1 MRVIS
6 VDDNTGRIELELDD
20 NERALLIEYAVNNI
34 LRDYLNDLE
43 KENELPKVD

>member
-6 VDDNTGRIELELDD
+6 LDESTGRMELELDD

-34 LRDYLNDLE
+34 LRNYLYNLKDE
-43 KENELPKVD
+43 WKGQE